1 MAEGHAAFVGSIPT
15 TYERLLVPL
24 VFAEPARRLTA
35 AVLAT
40 HPRDILETCAGT
52 GVLTR
57 QLAAES
63 DADIIATD
71 LSAPM
76 LRIALRLCRSDRV
89 TWQVADAMDLP
100 FAGRSFDVVA
110 CQFGAMFFPD
120 KPRGYAEAL
129 RVLRPGG
136 AFFCS
141 VWDRIEE
148 SPAWRIV
155 DAAINAVSGELPLHF
170 LRRAPY
176 GYFDRD
182 LIGRHLESAGFDDIT
197 LEALS
202 ATSRSTPSETAEA
215 ICQGTPLRMALAAHP
230 TLSMREAMERA
241 TQALCDEYGDGPFE
255 APIGWLQISAR
266 SGS

>member
-1 MAEGHAAFVGSIPT
+1 MAEGGAAFVGSIPT

-24 VFAEPARRLTA
+24 IFAEPARHLA
-35 AVLAT
+35 ATVLAT

-57 QLAAES
+57 QLVAEG
-63 DADIIATD
+63 DAYITATD

-76 LRIALRLCRSDRV
+76 LRTALSLCGSDRV

-100 FAGRSFDVVA
+100 FGPGSFDVVA

-136 AFFCS
+136 SLVFS

-148 SPAWRIV
+148 SPSWQIV
-155 DAAINAVSGELPLHF
+155 DAAINAVAGDVPVRF

-176 GYFDRD
+176 SYFDRD
-182 LIGRHLESAGFDDIT
+182 LIRRHLEIAGFGDVAIENLT
-197 LEALS
+197 G
-202 ATSRSTPSETAEA
+202 TSRSTPEETAEA
-215 ICQGTPLRMALAAHP
+215 ICQGTPLRMALATHP
-230 TLSMREAMERA
+230 TLSVQQA
-241 TQALCDEYGDGPFE
+241 TQHATRALRDAYGVGPFE
-255 APIGWLQISAR
+255 APIGWLQISA
-266 SGS
+266 GSAS